1 MRKPLLATLAAVAL
15 GAAALVGT
23 TGTATA
29 ATDHASGT
37 TPAATTAAAH
47 PAGGKAVSSAASSPA
62 SVRAASFAGTVALS
76 NCSGSLIRM
85 PNSQATDPGLVM
97 TNGHCL
103 ETGFPSAGQ
112 VITGQSSS
120 RSFTLLNASA
130 GTAGTLKANKVVYAT
145 MTDTDVTLYQLTKTY
160 AEIQQSTGIAPLTLS
175 ATHPVQGHAIDVVSG
190 YWKRV
195 YSCSVDG
202 FAYRLKEGQWTW
214 KDAVRYTSG
223 CQVIGG
229 TSGSPVID
237 TTTGQVTA
245 INNTINE
252 SGQSCTLNNPCEVN
266 EQGAVTVRKGI
277 GYAQETHGIPACF
290 TTGNELDLSATGCT
304 LPKPAAVPAH

>member
-1 MRKPLLATLAAVAL
+1 MRKPLLATLTAVTL
-15 GAAALVGT
+15 GAAALAGT
-23 TGTATA
+23 TGTAA
-29 ATDHASGT
+29 AAPAGADGT
-37 TPAATTAAAH
+37 TPTAAH
-47 PAGGKAVSSAASSPA
+47 PATAPAKAA
-62 SVRAASFAGTVALS
+62 AASFAGTVALS

-85 PNSQATDPGLVM
+85 PNSQASDPGLVL

-112 VITGQSSS
+112 VITGQSST

-130 GTAGTLKANKVVYAT
+130 GTAGTLKANKVVYST

-160 AEIQQSTGIAPLTLS
+160 AQIQQSTGIAPLTLS
-175 ATHPVQGHAIDVVSG
+175 AGHPVQGHAINVVSG

-202 FAYRLKEGQWTW
+202 FAYRLKEDQWTW
-214 KDAVRYTSG
+214 KDSVRYTPQ

-245 INNTINE
+245 VNNTINE
-252 SGQSCTLNNPCEVN
+252 SGERCTLDNPCEVN
-266 EQGAVTVRKGI
+266 EQGAVTVREGI
-277 GYAQETHGIPACF
+277 GYAEETYGIPACF
-290 TTGNELDLSATGCT
+290 TTGNKLNLSAAGCT
-304 LPKPAAVPAH
+304 LPKPAAARPASAR

>member
-1 MRKPLLATLAAVAL
+1 
-15 GAAALVGT
+15 
-23 TGTATA
+23 
-29 ATDHASGT
+29 
-37 TPAATTAAAH
+37 
-47 PAGGKAVSSAASSPA
+47 
-62 SVRAASFAGTVALS
+62 
-76 NCSGSLIRM
+76 M

-112 VITGQSSS
+112 VITNQSST

-130 GTAGTLKANKVVYAT
+130 YTAGTLKADKVVYAT
-145 MTDTDVTLYQLTKTY
+145 MTDTDVTLYHLTKTY
-160 AEIQQSTGIAPLTLS
+160 AQIQQSTGIAPLTLS
-175 ATHPVQGHAIDVVSG
+175 AAHPVQGHAIDVVSG

-202 FAYRLKEGQWTW
+202 FAYRVKEDQWTW
-214 KDAVRYTSG
+214 KDSVRYTPQ

-252 SGQSCTLNNPCEVN
+252 SGESCTLDNPCEVN
-266 EQGAVTVRKGI
+266 EQGTVTVRKGI
-277 GYAQETHGIPACF
+277 GYAEETYGIPACF
-290 TTGNELDLSATGCT
+290 TTGNKLNLSAAGCT
-304 LPKPAAVPAH
+304 LPKPKAVTAR

>member
-1 MRKPLLATLAAVAL
+1 MRKPLLATLISVVL
-15 GAAALVGT
+15 GAAALAGT
-23 TGTATA
+23 TGTAAAAPARPDTA
-29 ATDHASGT
+29 APAAATAAL
-37 TPAATTAAAH
+37 TPAGTPVPVA
-47 PAGGKAVSSAASSPA
+47 
-62 SVRAASFAGTVALS
+62 AASFAGTVALS
-76 NCSGSLIRM
+76 NCSGSLVRM
-85 PNSQATDPGLVM
+85 PNSQASDPGLVM

-112 VITGQSSS
+112 VITNQSST

-130 GTAGTLKANKVVYAT
+130 GTAGTLKANKVAYAT

-160 AEIQQSTGIAPLTLS
+160 AQIQQSTGIAPLTLS
-175 ATHPVQGHAIDVVSG
+175 ATHPVQGHAINVVSG

-202 FAYRLKEGQWTW
+202 FAYRLKEDQWTW
-214 KDAVRYTSG
+214 KDAVRYTPQ

-237 TTTGQVTA
+237 TSTGRITA

-252 SGQSCTLNNPCEVN
+252 SGESCTLDNPCEVN
-266 EQGAVTVRKGI
+266 EQGAVTIRKGT
-277 GYAQETHGIPACF
+277 GYAQETYGIPACF
-290 TTGNELDLSATGCT
+290 TTGNKLNLSATGCT
-304 LPKPAAVPAH
+304 LPKPATAPAH

>member
-1 MRKPLLATLAAVAL
+1 M
-15 GAAALVGT
+15 
-23 TGTATA
+23 
-29 ATDHASGT
+29 
-37 TPAATTAAAH
+37 
-47 PAGGKAVSSAASSPA
+47 
-62 SVRAASFAGTVALS
+62 ALS
-76 NCSGSLIRM
+76 NCSGSLVRM

-112 VITGQSSS
+112 VVTNQSST
-120 RSFTLLNASA
+120 RSFTLLNTSV
-130 GTAGTLKANKVVYAT
+130 GTAETLKANKVVYAT

-160 AEIQQSTGIAPLTLS
+160 AQIQQSTGIAPLTLS

-202 FAYRLKEGQWTW
+202 FAYRLKESQWTW
-214 KDAVRYTSG
+214 KDAVRYTPE

-252 SGQSCTLNNPCEVN
+252 SGESCTLDNPCEVN
-266 EQGAVTVRKGI
+266 EQGTVTVRKGI
-277 GYAQETHGIPACF
+277 GYAQETYGIPACF
-290 TTGNELDLSATGCT
+290 TTGNKLNLSATGCT
-304 LPKPAAVPAH
+304 LPKPTAVSAR

>member
-1 MRKPLLATLAAVAL
+1 MRKPLLATLTAVAL

-23 TGTATA
+23 TGTAA
-29 ATDHASGT
+29 AAPDRASGA
-37 TPAATTAAAH
+37 TPAAAAAAVH
-47 PAGGKAVSSAASSPA
+47 PDRTPA
-62 SVRAASFAGTVALS
+62 SVTAASFAGTVALS
-76 NCSGSLIRM
+76 NCSGSLVRM
-85 PNSQATDPGLVM
+85 PNSQATDPGLVL

-112 VITGQSSS
+112 VITDQSST
-120 RSFTLLNASA
+120 RSFTLLNTSA
-130 GTAGTLKANKVVYAT
+130 GAAGTLKANKVVYAT

-160 AEIQQSTGIAPLTLS
+160 AQIQQSTGIAPLTLS
-175 ATHPVQGHAIDVVSG
+175 AAHPVQGHAIDVVSG

-202 FAYRLKEGQWTW
+202 FAYRLKESQWTW
-214 KDAVRYTSG
+214 KDAVRYTPE

-245 INNTINE
+245 INNTTNE
-252 SGQSCTLNNPCEVN
+252 SGQSCTLDNPCEVN
-266 EQGAVTVRKGI
+266 EQGAVTIRKGI
-277 GYAQETHGIPACF
+277 GYAQETYGIPACF
-290 TTGNELDLSATGCT
+290 TTGNKLNLSATGCT
-304 LPKPAAVPAH
+304 LPKPTAVSAR

>member
-1 MRKPLLATLAAVAL
+1 MRKPLLATLTAVAL

-23 TGTATA
+23 TGTAAAAHDRASGATPTA
-29 ATDHASGT
+29 AT
-37 TPAATTAAAH
+37 AAVHPDSTAA
-47 PAGGKAVSSAASSPA
+47 
-62 SVRAASFAGTVALS
+62 SVTAASFAGTVALS
-76 NCSGSLIRM
+76 NCSGSLVRM

-112 VITGQSSS
+112 VITDQSST
-120 RSFTLLNASA
+120 RSFTLLNSSA
-130 GTAGTLKANKVVYAT
+130 GTAGTLRANKVVYAT

-160 AEIQQSTGIAPLTLS
+160 AQIQQSTGIAPLTLS

-214 KDAVRYTSG
+214 KDAVRYTPE

-237 TTTGQVTA
+237 RTTGQVTA

-252 SGQSCTLNNPCEVN
+252 SGESCTLDNPCEVN
-266 EQGAVTVRKGI
+266 EQGAVTIREGI
-277 GYAQETHGIPACF
+277 GYAQETYGIPACF
-290 TTGNELDLSATGCT
+290 TTGNKLNLSATGCT
-304 LPKPAAVPAH
+304 LPKPTAVSAR

>member
-1 MRKPLLATLAAVAL
+1 MRKPLLATLAVVAL
-15 GAAALVGT
+15 ASAALAGT
-23 TGTATA
+23 AGTATA
-29 ATDHASGT
+29 APDRVSGSI
-37 TPAATTAAAH
+37 PAAATAAGH
-47 PAGGKAVSSAASSPA
+47 SDSPSVAVAAT
-62 SVRAASFAGTVALS
+62 SFAGTVALS
-76 NCSGSLIRM
+76 NCSGSLVRM
-85 PNSQATDPGLVM
+85 PNSQSTDPGLVM

-112 VITGQSSS
+112 VITNQSST

-160 AEIQQSTGIAPLTLS
+160 AQIQQSTGIAPLTLS
-175 ATHPVQGHAIDVVSG
+175 ATHPVQGRAIDVVSG

-202 FAYRLKEGQWTW
+202 FAYRLKEGQWTF
-214 KDAVRYTSG
+214 KDSVRYTSG
-223 CQVIGG
+223 CNVIGG

-252 SGQSCTLNNPCEVN
+252 SGESCTLDNPCEVD
-266 EQGAVTVRKGI
+266 EQGTVTVHEGI
-277 GYAQETHGIPACF
+277 GYAQETYGIPACF
-290 TTGNELDLSATGCT
+290 TTGNVLDLSATGCT
-304 LPKPAAVPAH
+304 LPKPTAVSAR

>member
-1 MRKPLLATLAAVAL
+1 MRKPLLATLTAVAL
-15 GAAALVGT
+15 GAAALVGA
-23 TGTATA
+23 TGTAAAAPDRASGAPPAA
-29 ATDHASGT
+29 ATSAVHPGS
-37 TPAATTAAAH
+37 TP
-47 PAGGKAVSSAASSPA
+47 VS
-62 SVRAASFAGTVALS
+62 VTAASFAGTVALS
-76 NCSGSLIRM
+76 NCSGSLVRM

-103 ETGFPSAGQ
+103 ETGFPRAGQ
-112 VITGQSSS
+112 VITNQSST
-120 RSFTLLNASA
+120 RSFTLLNTSA

-145 MTDTDVTLYQLTKTY
+145 MTETDVTLYQLTKTY
-160 AEIQQSTGIAPLTLS
+160 AQIQQSTGIAPLTLS

-202 FAYRLKEGQWTW
+202 FAYRLKESQWTW
-214 KDAVRYTSG
+214 KDSVRYTPE

-252 SGQSCTLNNPCEVN
+252 SGESCTLDNPCEVN
-266 EQGAVTVRKGI
+266 EQGAVTIRKGI
-277 GYAQETHGIPACF
+277 GYAQETYGIPACF
-290 TTGNELDLSATGCT
+290 TTGNKLDLSATGCT
-304 LPKPAAVPAH
+304 LPKPTAVLAR

>member
-1 MRKPLLATLAAVAL
+1 MRKPLLATLTAVAL
-15 GAAALVGT
+15 GVAALTGA
-23 TGTATA
+23 TGTAAAAPNRVSGATPTA
-29 ATDHASGT
+29 AT
-37 TPAATTAAAH
+37 AAVH
-47 PAGGKAVSSAASSPA
+47 PDSKPSLVT
-62 SVRAASFAGTVALS
+62 AASFAGTVALS
-76 NCSGSLIRM
+76 NCSGSLVRM

-112 VITGQSSS
+112 VITNQSST

-160 AEIQQSTGIAPLTLS
+160 AQIQQSTGIGPLTLS
-175 ATHPVQGHAIDVVSG
+175 GTHPVQGHAIDVVSG

-214 KDAVRYTSG
+214 KDAVRYTPE

-252 SGQSCTLNNPCEVN
+252 NGESCTLDNPCEVN
-266 EQGAVTVRKGI
+266 EQGAVTIRQGT
-277 GYAQETHGIPACF
+277 GYAQETYGIPACF
-290 TTGNELDLSATGCT
+290 TTGNKLNLSATGCT
-304 LPKPAAVPAH
+304 LPKPTAVSAR

>member
-1 MRKPLLATLAAVAL
+1 MRKPLLATLTAVTL
-15 GAAALVGT
+15 GAATLAGT
-23 TGTATA
+23 AGAAAAAPDHAGGATPTAATA
-29 ATDHASGT
+29 AVHPDS
-37 TPAATTAAAH
+37 AH
-47 PAGGKAVSSAASSPA
+47 A

-76 NCSGSLIRM
+76 NCSGSLVRM

-112 VITGQSSS
+112 VITDQSST

-130 GTAGTLKANKVVYAT
+130 GTAGTLKANKVVYST

-160 AEIQQSTGIAPLTLS
+160 AQIQQSTGIGPLTLS
-175 ATHPVQGHAIDVVSG
+175 SAHPVQGHAINVVSG

-202 FAYRLKEGQWTW
+202 FAYRLKEDQWTW
-214 KDAVRYTSG
+214 KDSVRYTPQ

-237 TTTGQVTA
+237 TTTGQITA

-252 SGQSCTLNNPCEVN
+252 SGESCTLDNPCEVN

-277 GYAQETHGIPACF
+277 GYAEETYGIPACF
-290 TTGNELDLSATGCT
+290 TTGNKLNLAAAGCT
-304 LPKPAAVPAH
+304 LPKPAAVSAR

>member
-1 MRKPLLATLAAVAL
+1 MRKPLLATLTAVAL
-15 GAAALVGT
+15 GAAALIGT
-23 TGTATA
+23 TGTAAAAPNRVGGATPTA
-29 ATDHASGT
+29 A
-37 TPAATTAAAH
+37 TAAAH
-47 PAGGKAVSSAASSPA
+47 PDSTPA
-62 SVRAASFAGTVALS
+62 SVTASSFAGTVALS

-112 VITGQSSS
+112 VITNQSST

-160 AEIQQSTGIAPLTLS
+160 AQIQQSTGIAPLTLS

-202 FAYRLKEGQWTW
+202 FAYRLKEDQWTW
-214 KDAVRYTSG
+214 KDAVRYTPE

-245 INNTINE
+245 INNTTNE
-252 SGQSCTLNNPCEVN
+252 NGENCTLDNPCEVN
-266 EQGAVTVRKGI
+266 EQGAVTIRQGT
-277 GYAQETHGIPACF
+277 GYAQETYGIPACF
-290 TTGNELDLSATGCT
+290 TTGNKLNLSAPGCT
-304 LPKPAAVPAH
+304 LAKPTAVTAR

>member
-1 MRKPLLATLAAVAL
+1 MRKPLLATLTA
-15 GAAALVGT
+15 AAALAGT
-23 TGTATA
+23 TGTAAAAPDRASGATPTA
-29 ATDHASGT
+29 AT
-37 TPAATTAAAH
+37 AAVH
-47 PAGGKAVSSAASSPA
+47 PDSTPA
-62 SVRAASFAGTVALS
+62 SVTAASFAGTVALS
-76 NCSGSLIRM
+76 NCSGSLVRM

-112 VITGQSSS
+112 VITNQSST

-160 AEIQQSTGIAPLTLS
+160 AQIQQSTGIAPLTLS

-214 KDAVRYTSG
+214 KDAVRYTPE

-229 TSGSPVID
+229 TSGSPAID

-245 INNTINE
+245 INNTTNE
-252 SGQSCTLNNPCEVN
+252 SGESCTLDNPCEVN
-266 EQGAVTVRKGI
+266 EQGAVTIRKGI
-277 GYAQETHGIPACF
+277 GYAQETYGIPACF
-290 TTGNELDLSATGCT
+290 TTGNKLNLSATGCT
-304 LPKPAAVPAH
+304 LPKPTAVSAR

>member
-15 GAAALVGT
+15 GAAALAGT
-23 TGTATA
+23 TVPA
-29 ATDHASGT
+29 AAAPGPAGGT
-37 TPAATTAAAH
+37 TPAAATAAVH
-47 PAGGKAVSSAASSPA
+47 PGAAPA
-62 SVRAASFAGTVALS
+62 PVAAASFAGTVALS
-76 NCSGSLIRM
+76 NCSGSLVRM
-85 PNSQATDPGLVM
+85 PNSQASDPGLVM

-112 VITGQSSS
+112 VITNQSST

-145 MTDTDVTLYQLTKTY
+145 MTDTDVTLYQLTKSYTQ
-160 AEIQQSTGIAPLTLS
+160 IQQSTGIAPLTLS
-175 ATHPVQGHAIDVVSG
+175 SAHPVQGHAINVVSG

-195 YSCSVDG
+195 YSCSIDG
-202 FAYRLKEGQWTW
+202 FAYRLKEDQWTW
-214 KDAVRYTSG
+214 KDSTRYTPQ

-252 SGQSCTLNNPCEVN
+252 SGASCTLDNPCEVN
-266 EQGAVTVRKGI
+266 EQGAVTVHQGI
-277 GYAQETHGIPACF
+277 GYAQETYGIPACF
-290 TTGNELDLSATGCT
+290 TTGNKLNLSAAGCT
-304 LPKPAAVPAH
+304 LPKSTAVSAR